1 MMNKMDIYERQGF
14 GNQSGFGK
22 QPALLIVDFVNAFAN
37 PDEFGGGNIGEA
49 IANAKV
55 LLTKSR
61 LAEIP
66 IAFTRVIYAE
76 DGSDAGVFCLK
87 APGLLKLTEVSQG
100 SQVVDD
106 LAPGIGEYIV
116 RKTQPS
122 AFFGTSLASWLH
134 ARLVDTLLVTGCTTS
149 GCIRASVVDAM
160 SYNFRT
166 VVVTDCVGDRAI
178 APHDANLFDMEQK
191 YADLMTSEEVIAKFS
206 VPMTT

>member
-1 MMNKMDIYERQGF
+1 MMNEGDIYQRQGF

-22 QPALLIVDFVNAFAN
+22 QPALLIVDFVNAFAD

-49 IANAKV
+49 ITKTKV
-55 LLTKSR
+55 LLIKSR
-61 LAEIP
+61 RAEIP
-66 IAFTRVIYAE
+66 IAFTRVVYAE
-76 DGSDAGVFCLK
+76 DGSDTGIFCLK
-87 APGLLKLTEVSQG
+87 APGLLKLTELSHG
-100 SQVVDD
+100 GQVVDE

-134 ARLVDTLLVTGCTTS
+134 AKLVDTLLVTGCTTS

-191 YADLMTSEEVIAKFS
+191 YADLMTSEEVMAKLS
-206 VPMTT
+206 APMTT